1 MVRPHHYSSPVI
13 VKLSLHI
20 GAQSTISRE
29 GMGGY
34 TRRWHR
40 RRWEGEEDQKQLNAR
55 WGRKR
60 MGRGGSVDKQGYS
73 ICNFFYLDKES
84 KYKSWVDLLIYNMK
98 MTNIQGIEA
107 WDEIEAQ
114 VPLRRSPSLMV
125 GLISVGLGTPY
136 VTRGRARASPA
147 PAGAPG
153 ATLEEDTR
161 LDEDLVSWH
170 ATVTVTLAISCYL
183 ITSCPFALRCSVQRW
198 FPLHSSTH
206 DRRGEWGLLF
216 IIF

>member
-60 MGRGGSVDKQGYS
+60 MGRGGSVDKQG
-73 ICNFFYLDKES
+73 NR
-84 KYKSWVDLLIYNMK
+84 
-98 MTNIQGIEA
+98 G
-107 WDEIEAQ
+107 
-114 VPLRRSPSLMV
+114 LRRNR
-125 GLISVGLGTPY
+125 GTSSAPPFAI
-136 VTRGRARASPA
+136 VDGRVNFCRARHTVRDAWSRA
-147 PAGAPG
+147 RFTRTCGGARRNARG
-153 ATLEEDTR
+153 GY
-161 LDEDLVSWH
+161 
-170 ATVTVTLAISCYL
+170 TV
-183 ITSCPFALRCSVQRW
+183 
-198 FPLHSSTH
+198 
-206 DRRGEWGLLF
+206 G
-216 IIF
+216 